1 MQTFFCYNWTVRKQW
16 YEWCENLPEEE
27 LTRQRPGGA
36 GSILQ
41 ALFLIIEME
50 WKWIRLI
57 QGKSY
62 FRRSF
67 SNYNSLE
74 KIKELDSRCRLEV
87 AVFIEGWED
96 SMENRF
102 LEIDPA
108 LKGNADVSTWGQ
120 VMRYVIAH
128 QFEHVSQ
135 LSLWANELGMDPISP
150 IQERE
155 ELRKVDL

>member
-27 LTRQRPGGA
+27 LTRQRTGGA

-41 ALFLIIEME
+41 TLYLIIEME
-50 WKWIRLI
+50 WKWIRII
-57 QGKSY
+57 QGKSH
-62 FRRSF
+62 FRRNF
-67 SNYNSLE
+67 SKYNTLE
-74 KIKELDSRCRLEV
+74 KVKELDSRCRLEV

-108 LKGNADVSTWGQ
+108 LKGNADVNTWGQ

-128 QFEHVSQ
+128 QFEHVNQ
-135 LSLWANELGMDPISP
+135 LSLWANELGMDPILP
-150 IQERE
+150 FQVKE